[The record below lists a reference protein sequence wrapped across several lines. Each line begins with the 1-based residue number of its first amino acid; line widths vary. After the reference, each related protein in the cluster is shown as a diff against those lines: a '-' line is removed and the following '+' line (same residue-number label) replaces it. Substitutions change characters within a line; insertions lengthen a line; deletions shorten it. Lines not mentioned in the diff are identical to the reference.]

1 MSQTVAILDAL
12 VGRLKGA
19 FEQKLAI
26 ELFPENPKNY
36 RLNHPRGAILVA
48 FGSSRF
54 GDPEALD
61 AVFQERNLMLPLT
74 LVFRQLNGRDG
85 VVTYLD
91 AIRDCLTGW
100 YPPHCDNACRPVD
113 EVFTGQVAGLWQYTQ
128 RFAARATQLQR
139 MVPGAPGVPG
149 GAIGGALRPPTFE
162 GNP

>member
-100 YPPHCDNACRPVD
+100 YPRIATTH
-113 EVFTGQVAGLWQYTQ
+113 
-128 RFAARATQLQR
+128 AARWTRSSPARLLGCGSTPSALPPVQPNCSAWCPAPQGCR
-139 MVPGAPGVPG
+139 AVP
-149 GAIGGALRPPTFE
+149 
-162 GNP
+162 